1 MAPPTNL
8 PDNVRSRSGPF
19 PDRVLAH
26 WVQELR
32 LFLTRRAS
40 RDLVSAVVELAQNI
54 QRHGL
59 DPEQSRVTIV
69 PCGELWKIRAE
80 NLATASHGEILEARL
95 RELQGLSEQE
105 LRALFRT
112 RLKNPSTSSGE
123 GAGVGLITLCRLGRG
138 RVGWKTIPVAKDRVR
153 VTVEVFTALLDMHV
167 LPPLDLPATEV
178 TPRVWFDSVART
190 LSLAGESYPEHV
202 ADFYQPIQEWVAEYL
217 RSGEPLYVKI
227 ALDYLNTSSTK
238 ALLDLLELIE
248 ANAQGD
254 GRIAVHWIATNET
267 MQEAAEDLLEGF
279 RFPHRISGPE
289 TSP

>member
-1 MAPPTNL
+1 
-8 PDNVRSRSGPF
+8 
-19 PDRVLAH
+19 
-26 WVQELR
+26 
-32 LFLTRRAS
+32 
-40 RDLVSAVVELAQNI
+40 
-54 QRHGL
+54 
-59 DPEQSRVTIV
+59 
-69 PCGELWKIRAE
+69 
-80 NLATASHGEILEARL
+80 
-95 RELQGLSEQE
+95 
-105 LRALFRT
+105 
-112 RLKNPSTSSGE
+112 
-123 GAGVGLITLCRLGRG
+123 
-138 RVGWKTIPVAKDRVR
+138 
-153 VTVEVFTALLDMHV
+153 
-167 LPPLDLPATEV
+167 
-178 TPRVWFDSVART
+178 
-190 LSLAGESYPEHV
+190 V